1 MRLHLALEIQNSNSF
16 PLNYNYQLASAIY
29 QKLQL
34 STPEFAEFLHD
45 KGYISK
51 GRAFKFFTFALKF
64 NVDRV
69 ANNSFMLRSRDME
82 LYVSSPLMND
92 FISHLLAGIH
102 QDPMIQISFNQIYIT
117 AKIKQAEVVPP
128 PQFSHNMKFNFLSP
142 LVLTRTDGLN
152 EKNKLIQHFLRYNE
166 NIEDINRAFNNN
178 LIKKY
183 ETLTELEYD
192 GEGVSIEWDRNYIK
206 EKESKGK
213 RITQKVTIPKA
224 NERDID
230 IIGNT
235 APIYISGDP
244 FLMVV
249 GYEAGFGEKNSMGFG
264 LAEEAKKRN

>member
-1 MRLHLALEIQNSNSF
+1 
-16 PLNYNYQLASAIY
+16 
-29 QKLQL
+29 
-34 STPEFAEFLHD
+34 
-45 KGYISK
+45 
-51 GRAFKFFTFALKF
+51 
-64 NVDRV
+64 
-69 ANNSFMLRSRDME
+69 
-82 LYVSSPLMND
+82 
-92 FISHLLAGIH
+92 
-102 QDPMIQISFNQIYIT
+102 
-117 AKIKQAEVVPP
+117 
-128 PQFSHNMKFNFLSP
+128 
-142 LVLTRTDGLN
+142 
-152 EKNKLIQHFLRYNE
+152 LIQHFLRYNE
-166 NIEDINRAFNNN
+166 DIEDINRAFNNN

-213 RITQKVTIPKA
+213 RITQKVTIPKS